1 MQYGLKDYEVERI
14 IRHSLNKNPDLK
26 YYINNDYLDELISLL
41 IEGVS
46 QAIEENTRKVIS
58 DIEREILLKRRGV
71 I

>member
-58 DIEREILLKRRGV
+58 DIEREIGSFL
-71 I
+71 